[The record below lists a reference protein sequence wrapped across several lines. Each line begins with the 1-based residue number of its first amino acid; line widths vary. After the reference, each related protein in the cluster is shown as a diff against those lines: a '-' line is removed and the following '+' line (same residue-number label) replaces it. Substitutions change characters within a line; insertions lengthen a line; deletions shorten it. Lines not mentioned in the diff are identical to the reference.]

1 VHFALAS
8 KNTCLCFMSAIFYYK
23 FVLSSHSNKNK
34 AMSLQ
39 QDIMVA
45 LKEAMKAK
53 DQTALTAL
61 RAVKSAIL
69 LAQTESG
76 AKEELTE
83 EQELK
88 ILQKQVKQRKDS
100 AAIYLEQGREDLAAP
115 ELAEA
120 EVIGQFLPTALSDE
134 DVEKVVVNIIN
145 EVGAQGMK
153 DMGKVMGLVSK
164 ELAGQ
169 ADGKTISNIVKA
181 KLS

>member
-1 VHFALAS
+1 
-8 KNTCLCFMSAIFYYK
+8 
-23 FVLSSHSNKNK
+23 
-34 AMSLQ
+34 MSLQ
-39 QDIMVA
+39 QEVMSA
-45 LKEAMKAK
+45 LKDAMKSK

-100 AAIYLEQGREDLAAP
+100 AAIYIEQGREDLAAP

-120 EVIGQFLPTALSDE
+120 EVISQFLPEALSDE
-134 DVEKVVVNIIN
+134 EIEKVVIMTIDKI
-145 EVGAQGMK
+145 GADGMK
-153 DMGKVMGLVSK
+153 DMGKVMGIVSK

-169 ADGKTISNIVKA
+169 ADGKTISSIVKQ